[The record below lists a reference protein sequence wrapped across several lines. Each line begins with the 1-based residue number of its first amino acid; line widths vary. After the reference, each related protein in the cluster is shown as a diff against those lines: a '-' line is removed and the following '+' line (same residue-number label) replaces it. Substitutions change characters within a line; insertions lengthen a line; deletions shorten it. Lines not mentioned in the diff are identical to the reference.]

1 MLIQEIK
8 LNNLNKIEQNF
19 FDEKVSLICEYNP
32 HSPLFIR
39 LANVEIQN
47 NNIDVA
53 IEILNEGI
61 KFYPLFAVAHILL
74 GKAFSLKGK
83 YNEALTAYETGCQ
96 LIHSEKS
103 YEFYK
108 LELELFRNSSIK
120 TKSNDYL
127 SSLNSSSG
135 KLNDEEIKEENDKDI
150 SSKNS
155 IDDNLFEIAERIS
168 KAKIEI
174 DETTQNKLNP
184 TNQTSSEEIS
194 FDIGESKEKLF
205 ASETLAK
212 IYIAQGEFQE
222 AIKTYLHLIEKNPL
236 KKNYYQNK
244 IDELKRKYE

>member
-1 MLIQEIK
+1 MD
-8 LNNLNKIEQNF
+8 NLNKIEQDF

-39 LANVEIQN
+39 LANIEIQN

-74 GKAFSLKGK
+74 GKAFSLKRK
-83 YNEALTAYETGCQ
+83 YNEALTAYKTGCQ

-108 LELELFRNSSIK
+108 QELELF
-120 TKSNDYL
+120 
-127 SSLNSSSG
+127 LNSSLKG
-135 KLNDEEIKEENDKDI
+135 KSKDSLLNINSSSPIEMDSQNELNDEEINVADNKEI
-150 SSKNS
+150 SSNIS

-168 KAKIEI
+168 KAKIEV
-174 DETTQNKLNP
+174 DESINNKLDT
-184 TNQTSSEEIS
+184 TNQNSSDGTS
-194 FDIGESKEKLF
+194 FDMGELKEKLF

-212 IYIAQGEFQE
+212 IYIAQGEFHE

-244 IDELKRKYE
+244 IDEMKRKYE

>member
-1 MLIQEIK
+1 MP
-8 LNNLNKIEQNF
+8 

-53 IEILNEGI
+53 LEILNEGI

-83 YNEALTAYETGCQ
+83 YNEALTAYKTGCQ

-108 LELELFRNSSIK
+108 QELELFLNSSFK
-120 TKSNDYL
+120 GKSEDYL
-127 SSLNSSSG
+127 SNTNSSSN
-135 KLNDEEIKEENDKDI
+135 KLDDKEISVANN
-150 SSKNS
+150 KNILSNIS

-168 KAKIEI
+168 KAKIEVDESFNNKLDTTNQNSS
-174 DETTQNKLNP
+174 DETL
-184 TNQTSSEEIS
+184 

-212 IYIAQGEFQE
+212 IYIAQGEFHE